1 VTDPW
6 ARRLLYLAG
15 AYNVIGGV
23 SAIIDPASHFAQL
36 YTSAAG
42 YAGALAL
49 DDPLQVFFYR
59 VAWINAIAWGVAYVV
74 AGRLPASR
82 PAVLIAGCFG
92 KVVYCVACIA
102 LFRSGVGNA
111 MLLGTGVVD
120 VVFAALFVSILRAT
134 PRSRATSYRQ
144 PTTS

>member
-6 ARRLLYLAG
+6 ARRVLYAAG

-23 SAIIDPASHFAQL
+23 SAILDPASHFDQL

-42 YAGALAL
+42 SAGALTL
-49 DDPLQVFFYR
+49 DDPLQAFFYR

-82 PAVLIAGCFG
+82 PAVLIAGCLG
-92 KVVYCVACIA
+92 KIVYCVACIA

-111 MLLGTGVVD
+111 VLLATGVID
-120 VVFAALFVSILRAT
+120 VSFAALFATILWR
-134 PRSRATSYRQ
+134 R
-144 PTTS
+144 